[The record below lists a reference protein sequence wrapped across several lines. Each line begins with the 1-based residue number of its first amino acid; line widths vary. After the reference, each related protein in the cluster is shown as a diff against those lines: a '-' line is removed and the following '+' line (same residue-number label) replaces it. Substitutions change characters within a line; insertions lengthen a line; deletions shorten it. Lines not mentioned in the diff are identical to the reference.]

1 MPERVVRTKVPLH
14 ARPLDRFVR
23 AARGFSATVRVTY
36 NDKSADGRNVLQL
49 LLLAVPAGAEITIHA
64 EGTDAGEA
72 LAALAEQVG
81 ADPPAKGRQT
91 GETVESAPV
100 LRGVPGASGAGVGV
114 ARFEARLDVTPP
126 EAGTLD
132 EERGRL
138 ERAFAAAEELTTQLV
153 DGDDPFC
160 DIFGGQLTLLG
171 DPALRR
177 DLLQAV
183 QQGASARA
191 ALVRVFSG
199 LERQFDALESAF
211 AADRH
216 ADVADVR
223 DRLLDALTR
232 EDLPDLEDDSAHA
245 EVLVLHEA
253 TPSRLATLDTQR
265 VAAVISERGGP
276 TSHAAIV
283 ARGRGIPLV
292 FIGAGVLEGR
302 FDDGQW
308 LHVDGDRGTI
318 EPLAEDEVR
327 RRRPTRLERPLDE
340 AAIPCATTDGK
351 VVRLRVNLGAPGE
364 LAMARRVGAEGC
376 GLLRTELLYVG
387 RAEPPT
393 VLEQSTAY
401 TRVARALAPDPVLV
415 RLFDAG
421 SDKPLPFL
429 PADEDEPNPALG
441 QRGLRLL
448 LRHREVLED
457 QLLAIQNAREQGADN
472 LRAMIPMV
480 TDLAELEAVDESL
493 LHVFGP
499 YGQPPPLGAMIETPA
514 AALLAGSLAR
524 RVDFLSIG
532 SNDLRQYTLASDR
545 ASTSGPSVH
554 PAELALIA
562 RAAAAAREAGIE
574 CGLCGE
580 LAGDPHVAPLL
591 CGLGITSLSMAPPRV
606 VAVRAA
612 IRCRAWSEL
621 EELAR
626 RALALED
633 PRELEKL
640 INLNL

>member
-1 MPERVVRTKVPLH
+1 MPERAVRTKVPLH

-23 AARGFSATVRVTY
+23 AARGFSAAIRVTY
-36 NDKSADGRNVLQL
+36 NHKSADGRNVLQL
-49 LLLAVPAGAEITIHA
+49 LLLAVPAGAEIVIHA
-64 EGTDAGEA
+64 EGPDADVA
-72 LAALAEQVG
+72 LSTLCDQVG
-81 ADPPAKGRQT
+81 ADPPAE
-91 GETVESAPV
+91 GEQAPEHSSV
-100 LRGVPGASGAGVGV
+100 LQGVPGASGAGVGV
-114 ARFEARLDVTPP
+114 ARFEVRLDVAPA
-126 EAGTLD
+126 EAGTLE
-132 EERGRL
+132 EERERL
-138 ERAFAAAEELTTQLV
+138 ERAFSSAEELTTQLV

-183 QQGASARA
+183 AEGASARS
-191 ALVRVFSG
+191 ALVSVFSS
-199 LERQFDALESAF
+199 LEQKFDALESSF

-232 EDLPDLEDDSAHA
+232 EDLPQDEEDELGHA
-245 EVLVLHEA
+245 DVLVLREA
-253 TPSRLATLDTQR
+253 TPSRMATVDTQR
-265 VAAVISERGGP
+265 VSAVISERGGP

-283 ARGRGIPLV
+283 SRGRGIPLV
-292 FIGAGVLEGR
+292 FIGPGMLEGKV
-302 FDDGQW
+302 DEGQW
-308 LHVDGDRGTI
+308 VFVDGDQGTI

-327 RRRPTRLERPLDE
+327 RRRPTRLERPVE
-340 AAIPCATTDGK
+340 EGAIPCATTDGK

-376 GLLRTELLYVG
+376 GLLRTELLYFG
-387 RAEPPT
+387 HAEPPT
-393 VLEQSTAY
+393 ALEQARAY

-429 PADEDEPNPALG
+429 PTDEEEPNPALG
-441 QRGLRLL
+441 RRGLRLL
-448 LRHREVLED
+448 LRHPRVLED
-457 QLLAIQNAREQGADN
+457 QLSAIHKAREQGADN

-480 TDLAELEAVDESL
+480 TDLSELEEVSEAL
-493 LHVFGP
+493 LNACGP
-499 YGQPPPLGAMIETPA
+499 YGQAPPLGAMIETPA
-514 AALLAGSLAR
+514 AAMLAGSLAR
-524 RVDFLSIG
+524 RLDFVSIG

-545 ASTSGPSVH
+545 AAAAGPTVH

-562 RAAAAAREAGIE
+562 RVAAAAREAGIE

-591 CGLGITSLSMAPPRV
+591 CGLGITSLSMAPPRII
-606 VAVRAA
+606 AVRAA

-640 INLNL
+640 IDLNL